1 MISLNRITG
10 NWNELKGRLKQALA
24 SLTDNDLM
32 FDDGKKDKL
41 LGRLQIIAG
50 KTDIKRIR
58 TFPGILVR

>member
-24 SLTDNDLM
+24 SLTDNDVM

-41 LGRLQIIAG
+41 LGKLQIILG
-50 KTDIKRIR
+50 KAKEKHSITI
-58 TFPGILVR
+58 PGISVR